1 MRFVQLSKQLQIMI
15 AKLDDKPSGGHSCIL
30 GMNACHIS
38 KRIRED
44 GTMAG
49 GGVTLFG
56 DKETQLCV
64 SIILS
69 LNKDW
74 GLS

>member
-1 MRFVQLSKQLQIMI
+1 ML

-49 GGVTLFG
+49 GVTLSLWG
-56 DKETQLCV
+56 QRNTIVCV
-64 SIILS
+64 HNSLSKQRLGVILIRQQ
-69 LNKDW
+69 
-74 GLS
+74 